1 MLNICGRCKRWLI
14 PFPCLEIQ
22 ADAHKAYDYTS
33 KGVVRA
39 DRTDLNEYKREFATT
54 RDLHCLVEV
63 DARNSPD
70 IYSSLSLLPWLD
82 LSPAM
87 NSNLRWQSA
96 A

>member
-1 MLNICGRCKRWLI
+1 MRTLQTVAYSVSV
-14 PFPCLEIQ
+14 LEIQ

-63 DARNSPD
+63 DARN
-70 IYSSLSLLPWLD
+70 
-82 LSPAM
+82 
-87 NSNLRWQSA
+87 
-96 A
+96 